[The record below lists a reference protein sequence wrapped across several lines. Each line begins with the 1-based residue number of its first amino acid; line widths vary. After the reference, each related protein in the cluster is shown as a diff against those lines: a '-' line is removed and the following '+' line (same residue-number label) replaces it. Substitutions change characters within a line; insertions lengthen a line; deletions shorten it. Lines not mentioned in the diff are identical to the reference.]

1 MSEERLLAAVEK
13 CPHGTALARHLR
25 DGSLL
30 GALPGLESR
39 GLVRHESE
47 LYRLTRLGREEL
59 AWARVLSRLLV
70 VDQSVV

>member
-1 MSEERLLAAVEK
+1 MSEERLLSAVAK
-13 CPHGTALARHLR
+13 CPQTTALARDLR

-39 GLVRHESE
+39 GLVRRQSE

-59 AWARVLSRLLV
+59 AWARVLSRLRECQEV
-70 VDQSVV
+70 S